1 MKYELN
7 KPYNFEVKRVDDES
21 GTLNFQ
27 VEIEGNLFP
36 VKAYP
41 EQLEESTPSI
51 VSCRIMLD
59 KNKNAFLV
67 QNEAF
72 LYPIIYKSNH
82 RYLFEVAEI
91 REGYVILLDKHGLY
105 HTMVNDGTKLS
116 LHEIIVRCVDVVKD
130 DSIKAHLNFY
140 YSEPELKKQKA
151 VEISVNVPKEI
162 VQTQYAPTIFEEDA
176 PVNKEKNT
184 VSSNDYPL
192 TTNVIKV
199 NATGDQKNAN
209 LETVSIAALLES
221 KDWDL
226 LRKFLKKHL
235 GKSNTP
241 AILKEISETISNYKS
256 AFSYWE
262 AVNFFIEYDAHTFLG
277 TLAKIDTSKFIG
289 ITEKVDPDF
298 LNEIIRKA
306 FSVSDKL
313 KHSMDLIEPCA
324 SYLTIENKNYI
335 QSKCIELNTP
345 ESFYKLFKLLRLS
358 PDDAIVYLLSIR
370 DNNAAAYTIYKFY
383 SDGKNGNRL
392 SEKST
397 FSSFRPSKIFE
408 YAQIMS
414 KMQST
419 PFSLSS
425 TLVKSLILNQGKCP
439 TDLYRE
445 IEQKGYNGFNTY
457 VIRKKNQ
464 EALIEKARILDSLT
478 VGDTIERLV
487 LIKQTDNYYILHSPL
502 LGVYALL
509 VKDLTKTI
517 PNPDT
522 KTSAKIAKILIHRKE
537 KVFIVHQSNISSVYS
552 FPPIVN
558 EKTIIEIGF
567 HETRVGKWR
576 PDVKKFCNLIDAEI
590 VSIPPHFDYRQ
601 KCKAQIIRRKD
612 FFTYQVKI
620 LESGTQQ

>member
-41 EQLEESTPSI
+41 EQIEESTPSI

-130 DSIKAHLNFY
+130 DSFKAHLNFY

-162 VQTQYAPTIFEEDA
+162 VQTQYAPTLFEEDA

-192 TTNVIKV
+192 TTNVIKANV
-199 NATGDQKNAN
+199 TGDQKNAN
-209 LETVSIAALLES
+209 SENVSITALLET

-226 LRKFLKKHL
+226 LRKYLKKHL
-235 GKSNTP
+235 GKSGTP
-241 AILKEISETISNYKS
+241 AILKEISEAISKYKS
-256 AFSYWE
+256 ALSYWE
-262 AVNFFIEYDAHTFLG
+262 AVYFFIKYDAHTFLG
-277 TLAKIDTSKFIG
+277 TLAKIDTSNFIG
-289 ITEKVDPDF
+289 ITERLDPGL
-298 LNEIIRKA
+298 LNEIIRNA

-313 KHSMDLIEPCA
+313 KHSLDLIEPCA

-358 PDDAIVYLLSIR
+358 PDDAIVYLMSIR
-370 DNNAAAYTIYKFY
+370 DNIAAAYTIYKFY

-392 SEKST
+392 SENSP

-408 YAQIMS
+408 YTQIMS

-419 PFSLSS
+419 PLSMSS
-425 TLVKSLILNQGKCP
+425 TLVNSLILNKGKCP
-439 TDLYRE
+439 KDLYNE
-445 IEQKGYNGFNTY
+445 IKQKGYNGFHNY
-457 VIRKKNQ
+457 AIRKKNQ
-464 EALIEKARILDSLT
+464 EALIEKKRILDSLT

-487 LIKQTDNYYILHSPL
+487 FIKQTDNYYILHSPL
-502 LGVYALL
+502 LGVFALL

-517 PNPDT
+517 PNSDT
-522 KTSAKIAKILIHRKE
+522 KTSAKIAKILIHNGE
-537 KVFIVHQSNISSVYS
+537 KVFIVHQASISSFYS

-558 EKTIIEIGF
+558 ENTIFEIGF
-567 HETRVGKWR
+567 HETRKGKWQAN
-576 PDVKKFCNLIDAEI
+576 VKKFSNLIDVEV

-601 KCKAQIIRRKD
+601 KCKAQILRRKD

-620 LESGTQQ
+620 LESEIQQ